1 MTQPS
6 IKGIVLSNLINDV
19 AALQASGKISAEEIE
34 ARLEKSDLDL
44 LENKPKSTD
53 WVPIDHYR
61 RLSELLWEI
70 EGKRSPAY
78 LERRG
83 RASAE
88 LVLASG
94 IYQQVEFLKERYDAS
109 DLKNARASLN
119 LVVTLQGSLINFGNW
134 QVEEDPKYADRLQI
148 RITEATHFPEALCH
162 AMVGFLNR
170 MAETRST
177 STKWYFERTG
187 RDLLAFRMSLP
198 IT

>member
-6 IKGIVLSNLINDV
+6 IKGIVLANLINDV
-19 AALQASGKISAEEIE
+19 AALQASGKISTEEIE
-34 ARLEKSDLDL
+34 ARLEKADLDL
-44 LENKPKSTD
+44 LETKPNSTD

-61 RLSELLWEI
+61 RLSELLWEV

-94 IYQQVEFLKERYDAS
+94 IYQQVEFLKERYDAR
-109 DLKNARASLN
+109 DLKSARASLN

-134 QVEEDPKYADRLQI
+134 QVEDDPEHSDRLQI
-148 RITEATHFPEALCH
+148 RITDATHFPEALCH

-170 MAETRST
+170 LSETRST
-177 STKWYFERTG
+177 PSKWHFERT
-187 RDLLAFRMSLP
+187 RLDLLTFRMSLP
-198 IT
+198 VT